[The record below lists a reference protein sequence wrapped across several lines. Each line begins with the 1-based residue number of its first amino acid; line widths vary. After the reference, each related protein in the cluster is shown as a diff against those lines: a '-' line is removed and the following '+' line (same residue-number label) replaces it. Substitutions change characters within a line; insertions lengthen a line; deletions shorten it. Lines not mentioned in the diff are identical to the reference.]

1 MTTVKELIK
10 RLQLDH
16 KPDEV
21 IAVQIWSVADV
32 LIQAKNRDPKIKLT
46 KADAE
51 QILEDVDEHQ
61 DASLGISW
69 DTIDVYINEFLSHD
83 R

>member
-1 MTTVKELIK
+1 MKKLIE
-10 RLQLDH
+10 RLTLDY
-16 KPDEV
+16 KPEDV
-21 IAVQIWSVADV
+21 VAVQIWLTEDV
-32 LIQAKNRDPKIKLT
+32 LEQAKNRDPKIKLT

-51 QILEDVDEHQ
+51 QILEDLDEHQ

-69 DTIDVYINEFLSHD
+69 DTIDVYIDEFLSHE